1 MVKLPSAFH
10 FCVGY
15 PIFHDSNP
23 NFYRS
28 RSLQTNVFALCLS
41 IFPRFPD
48 LLGGESL
55 YLLIYPPST
64 KRLGVFIVPCVPQ
77 IPDHTTNSISV
88 TWPKLGYDYSSQHFR
103 CRKICVYPKIIQVA
117 YDQWENQR
125 FGHQCFRTPPWNWS
139 SIPVEDEF
147 QYGLDSSGQ
156 WP

>member
-28 RSLQTNVFALCLS
+28 RSLQTNFFAPRCQFSHVSQICFKVRVYIYWIIHQVF
-41 IFPRFPD
+41 
-48 LLGGESL
+48 
-55 YLLIYPPST
+55 

-77 IPDHTTNSISV
+77 IPGHTTNSICV
-88 TWPKLGYDYSSQHFR
+88 TWPKLGYDYSSQHLR
-103 CRKICVYPKIIQVA
+103 CRKICLYPKIIQVA

-125 FGHQCFRTPPWNWS
+125 FGHPCFRKPPWNWS